1 MRIATII
8 LSLVVFTVFSSSS
21 HASPPKTLEGTAV
34 KVLDGDTFLLLTGTR
49 TVKVRL
55 FGLDAPEVRRKL
67 RPGQPFGAEA
77 KQALEKK
84 VEGKKISIDV
94 VDVDKNLL
102 VIGMVKTGGRDID
115 REMIEEGWAWAYRQ
129 RLREPYSSRYVAA
142 ENKARKMRLG
152 LWRQEN
158 PQPPWSFR
166 FEQKI
171 R

>member
-1 MRIATII
+1 MRIVTII
-8 LSLVVFTVFSSSS
+8 LALAVFTAASSLSY
-21 HASPPKTLEGTAV
+21 ASPSKTLEGTVA
-34 KVLDGDTFLLLTGTR
+34 KVLDGDTLLLLSGAR

-55 FGLDAPEVRRKL
+55 FGIDAPEVRRKL
-67 RPGQPFGAEA
+67 RPGQPFGSEA

-84 VEGKKISIDV
+84 VAGKKVVVDV

-102 VIGMVKTGGRDID
+102 VIGVLTTEGRDID

-129 RLREPYSSRYVAA
+129 RLREPFTSRYVSA
-142 ENKARKMRLG
+142 ENKARKTRLG

-171 R
+171 H

>member
-1 MRIATII
+1 M
-8 LSLVVFTVFSSSS
+8 
-21 HASPPKTLEGTAV
+21 
-34 KVLDGDTFLLLTGTR
+34 LDGDTFLLLTGTR

-67 RPGQPFGAEA
+67 RPGQPFGTEA

-129 RLREPYSSRYVAA
+129 RLREPYTSRYVAA

>member
-8 LSLVVFTVFSSSS
+8 LALAVFTVCSSTL
-21 HASPPKTLEGTAV
+21 HASPLKTLEGTVV
-34 KVLDGDTFLLLTGTR
+34 KVLDGDTLLLLSGTR

-67 RPGQPFGAEA
+67 RPGQPFGTEA

-129 RLREPYSSRYVAA
+129 RLKEPFTSRYVSA
-142 ENKARKMRLG
+142 ENRARKMRLG

-171 R
+171 H